1 MATDRAVVTVMGRDR
16 VGIVAGISGEL
27 AEANANIVD
36 LASTKMGDLFVM
48 TILIDISGMRGS
60 LAELKERLRRRGEAL
75 GVQVMVQHEDVFRY
89 MHRV

>member
-1 MATDRAVVTVMGRDR
+1 LQTDRAVVTVMGRDR

-27 AEANANIVD
+27 AEANANILD

-48 TILIDISGMRGS
+48 MILIDISDIKVS
-60 LAELKERLRRRGEAL
+60 LAELKERLRRRGEGL